1 MSPPNPLPAAPGAPV
16 EVLDQV
22 RVKRALLSCTDK
34 TGLVALAKAL
44 AERGVTLVSTGGT
57 AAALREGGLAVQDVS
72 EVTGHPEVLGG
83 RVKTL
88 HPKVHG
94 GILAR
99 RDADLAGLGIEPFEL
114 VVVNLYSF
122 EEAARRR
129 IDTDQLVEQID
140 VGGPTMLRAAAK
152 THERVAVLSDPAQ
165 YADFQAELERTG
177 GSTTLATRR
186 QLALAAFSRTA
197 SYDRAIA
204 TSLAARFAGEE
215 ALDAPLPETFALS
228 GVRKGGPLRYG
239 ENPHQRGA
247 LYRPAGATPDGLGAY
262 VLHGEGKELS
272 YTNLLDVDAAMTLA
286 HDLPGASAVVIKHAG
301 PCGAASRED
310 LPGALLAAW
319 DGDPLS
325 AFGSVIGVNR
335 PLDVTSAGTLA
346 EKGFVEVI
354 VAPAF
359 EPAAVEL
366 LRGRKGWGQTVRLV
380 EASLA
385 AGKGPRRTLEVR
397 SLSGAFL
404 VQDKDGETPGRWD
417 VMTQRKPTPEE
428 EASLRFAWTCVRAVR
443 SNAITIIRDRTLV
456 GVGGG
461 QPSRVDAV
469 ELAVKKAGE
478 RAKGAALASDAFF
491 PFPDG
496 VEAAA
501 AAGVTAVIQPG
512 GSKKDDEVVARADA
526 LGLTMV
532 FTGVRHFRH

>member
-1 MSPPNPLPAAPGAPV
+1 MSAPNPLPAEPGAPPV
-16 EVLDQV
+16 APLDEVKV
-22 RVKRALLSCTDK
+22 RRALLSCTDK
-34 TGLVALAKAL
+34 TGLVALAKDL
-44 AERGVTLVSTGGT
+44 AGRGVTLVSTGGT
-57 AAALREGGLAVQDVS
+57 ARALRDAGLPVQDVS

-94 GILAR
+94 GLLAR
-99 RDADLAGLGIEPFEL
+99 RDADLEGLGIEPFEL

-122 EEAARRR
+122 EEAAQRR

-165 YADFQAELERTG
+165 YAEFQAELARTG
-177 GSTTLATRR
+177 GSTTLAARR

-204 TSLAARFAGEE
+204 TSLTARFAGDE
-215 ALDAPLPETFALS
+215 AADAPLPEAFALS

-247 LYRPAGATPDGLGAY
+247 LYRPAGPTPDGLGAY
-262 VLHGEGKELS
+262 ALHGEGKELS

-286 HDLPGASAVVIKHAG
+286 HDLPGAAAVVIKHAG

-335 PLDVTSAGTLA
+335 PLDPTSAGTLA

-380 EASLA
+380 EARPAS
-385 AGKGPRRTLEVR
+385 GRKVEVR

-404 VQDKDGETPGRWD
+404 VQDRDGETPGRWD
-417 VMTQRKPTPEE
+417 VMTQRKPSPEE
-428 EASLRFAWTCVRAVR
+428 EATLRFAWTCVRAVR
-443 SNAITIIRDRTLV
+443 SNAITICRDRTLV

-478 RAKGAALASDAFF
+478 RARGAALASDAFF